1 MRIGAHPMGED
12 LRKRPL
18 LERKA
23 RLKAIVPTRSA
34 HVLYVDHVQEAG
46 TRLYQAACEL
56 DLIVAKR
63 ADSPYEEHSQGRHW
77 IKIKNPRYSQKEGR
91 HELFQRDRRP

>member
-1 MRIGAHPMGED
+1 MQSRKEARYFAFDLVWINGED

-23 RLKAIVPTRSA
+23 RLESVAPSRSA
-34 HVLYVDHVQEAG
+34 HILYVDHVQATG

-56 DLIVAKR
+56 DLEGILAKR
-63 ADSPYEEHSQGRHW
+63 ADSRYESEAG
-77 IKIKNPRYSQKEGR
+77 EG
-91 HELFQRDRRP
+91 H